1 MLSPLLSI
9 RVVVDQNDEEV
20 WSISNSYPQTLI
32 EQSHYRNHGPAIGF
46 EGYALTKDSRNKR
59 KIDNIS
65 AASTSSN
72 EPHPSSLDSMSGSAD
87 DSLEGGDEMLD
98 SVWSVLR
105 PYKYAAIRRD
115 RRSQLRILKVPKNDL
130 RREYLSM
137 FCSAVNAHD
146 PVLLRSF
153 FRQYCDAA
161 VSFHRVCLDGTCL
174 VRRGASAVIKYEGIS
189 EANADCQVRRYGQPD
204 AFALWAVKFDVN
216 PDHCCAARDVK
227 VITTRMSNAVRLE
240 ADFVIRRTEI
250 YDVSAEKLQYLWQ
263 QKVLSSFYAGEACD
277 ENIATLRST
286 QPPDDLFI
294 EHHGLYPLPLAA
306 EPRLFTVT
314 GRFVVNINAD
324 RRIESML
331 LHPTLI
337 ECDPVTV

>member
-1 MLSPLLSI
+1 
-9 RVVVDQNDEEV
+9 
-20 WSISNSYPQTLI
+20 
-32 EQSHYRNHGPAIGF
+32 
-46 EGYALTKDSRNKR
+46 
-59 KIDNIS
+59 
-65 AASTSSN
+65 
-72 EPHPSSLDSMSGSAD
+72 MSGSAD

-153 FRQYCDAA
+153 FRQYCDAG

-204 AFALWAVKFDVN
+204 AFALWAVKFDLT
-216 PDHCCAARDVK
+216 PDLWCRMFDVK
-227 VITTRMSNAVRLE
+227 LITTRASGAVRLE
-240 ADFVIRRTEI
+240 GTFVVRKSQLF
-250 YDVSAEKLQYLWQ
+250 DVSNEKLRYLWL
-263 QKVLSSFYAGEACD
+263 QKVLSGYYAGESYDAYVVQLHAERAANHCLGD
-277 ENIATLRST
+277 IGATSPVVR
-286 QPPDDLFI
+286 DD
-294 EHHGLYPLPLAA
+294 GLYPLPLSA
-306 EPRLFTVT
+306 EPRLYTIE
-314 GRFVVNINAD
+314 GRVIMNIDAD

-331 LHPTLI
+331 LYPTSLDI
-337 ECDPVTV
+337 SSTPAD